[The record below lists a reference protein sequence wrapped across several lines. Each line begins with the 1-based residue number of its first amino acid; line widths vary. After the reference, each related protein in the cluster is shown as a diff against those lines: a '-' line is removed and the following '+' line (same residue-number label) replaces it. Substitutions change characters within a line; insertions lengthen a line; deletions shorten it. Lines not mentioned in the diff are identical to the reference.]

1 MTQDIAGRSVRFTSV
16 LNLKMLWNHHLTN
29 CKQTAENRRISD
41 ERDKL
46 THLFHY
52 VCREDSG
59 GEGSTEDVRKL
70 LVKAADTHLLKVPVW
85 ADDGLARLSGLSFP
99 WRRVG
104 QKKKNSKYVALIHS
118 AGVIWDPRMIICS
131 EINIVPTISVIYK
144 ILFLTDVFNK
154 WSQRSYNQ
162 SLSQSNIVLKV
173 KSVSGGT
180 VCCCYQQCVKS
191 APLWFL

>member
-104 QKKKNSKYVALIHS
+104 QKKTVNMLHSYTQQELSGILKWLFAMKLIWCQQFLSFTRFYFWLMCSISDHNVHIIRVYHS
-118 AGVIWDPRMIICS
+118 Q
-131 EINIVPTISVIYK
+131 T
-144 ILFLTDVFNK
+144 LF
-154 WSQRSYNQ
+154 
-162 SLSQSNIVLKV
+162 
-173 KSVSGGT
+173 
-180 VCCCYQQCVKS
+180 
-191 APLWFL
+191 